1 MDIELEI
8 RFKDEFGFDKAAY
21 RELTIVDLNRI
32 LTDRSPFKLLLSD
45 YINPI
50 LDEYDLDI
58 GEYDWSIVERG
69 GDGGKKERKEC

>member
-58 GEYDWSIVERG
+58 GEYDWSIVEG
-69 GDGGKKERKEC
+69 GDGGKKGRKEC